1 MLKKTVSVA
10 AALVVLA
17 SAQNAMA
24 KDVRPAAVSLKP
36 AVAAPVDA
44 PAPARA
50 RVGKRHDIFGL
61 PALSG
66 LGLAAVGGIALTA
79 AVVAVATSGG
89 SNSPG

>member
-1 MLKKTVSVA
+1 MLKKTASVVVALA
-10 AALVVLA
+10 ALA
-17 SAQNAMA
+17 SAQNVMA

-50 RVGKRHDIFGL
+50 RVGKRNDIFGL

-66 LGLAAVGGIALTA
+66 LGLVAVGGIALTA
-79 AVVAVATSGG
+79 AVVAATSSGG
-89 SNSPG
+89 SPG